1 MCLTPAGA
9 TPTWPSRGFRAIQS
23 EQAWDSFH
31 KITGPPK
38 DISPSIVPP
47 LPLCLLTYSQTVNV
61 VSDVLWEA
69 WLCPLVR
76 TWTCTQLG
84 KQKDSFI
91 SYSITGY
98 LAIII
103 RPQCGRSGF
112 DSWVV
117 KIPGEGNGYPLQYPS
132 LENSTDCIVHG
143 VAKNQAQLSNSHL
156 LFSRVPIVS
165 KAWCLPSE
173 ACTLVGRET

>member
-61 VSDVLWEA
+61 VSDVPWEA

-84 KQKDSFI
+84 KQKDPFI
-91 SYSITGY
+91 SHSITGY

-103 RPQCGRSGF
+103 WPQCGRSGF

-117 KIPGEGNGYPLQYPS
+117 KILGEGNGYPVQYPG

-143 VAKNQAQLSNSHL
+143 VAKNHNWATLTCYIL
-156 LFSRVPIVS
+156 GF
-165 KAWCLPSE
+165 LPWVRHG
-173 ACTLVGRET
+173 ACPLKLTL